1 MTHPPSAIIAVCV
14 AALLA
19 AAPARASAQ
28 GSQDHQYTSQDIEA
42 GSRVYSSQCA
52 LCHGV
57 NGDTVNG
64 IDLRR
69 GKFRRSISDEDIA
82 GVIAAGVPAAGMP
95 GFNLRTTEV
104 TSLIAFIRAG
114 FDPSG
119 VAVKVGNVARGQALY
134 ASKGKCGT
142 CHRINGSGP
151 RSAPDLSEI
160 GAARTPAALQRSLLD
175 PTAAMWPINRPVHIV
190 TRDGRDLRGR
200 RLNED
205 TYTVQIIDQD
215 EHLVSLNKSELKVYE
230 LGKTSPMPS
239 LAATFTA
246 DEIADMVAYLLS
258 LKGMP

>member
-1 MTHPPSAIIAVCV
+1 MTLLRGPFIAAGL
-14 AALLA
+14 AALVA
-19 AAPARASAQ
+19 VWPGGATAQ

-42 GSRVYSSQCA
+42 GSKVYSSQCA

-82 GVIAAGVPAAGMP
+82 GVIAAGVPSAGMP
-95 GFNLRTTEV
+95 GFGLRTAEV

-134 ASKGKCGT
+134 AGKGKCGS
-142 CHRINGSGP
+142 CHRINGSGS
-151 RSAPDLSEI
+151 RTAPDLSEV
-160 GAARTPAALQRSLLD
+160 GSARTPAALQRSLLD

-190 TRDGRDLRGR
+190 TRDGRDIRGR

-205 TYTVQIIDQD
+205 TYTVQVIDQD
-215 EHLVSLNKSELKVYE
+215 ERLVSLTKSELKVFE
-230 LGKTSPMPS
+230 IGKTSPMPS
-239 LAATFTA
+239 LAASFTA
-246 DEIADMVAYLLS
+246 DELADVVAYLLS
-258 LKGMP
+258 LKGLP